1 MAVRERGPEDIQKV
15 VWGEVRCRW
24 GRVDVAEVMGLV
36 DDVGVGGGAIIE
48 VEVEVDVMLTLTCSL
63 DKVSCFFDD
72 CFSLSAGPRYC

>member
-1 MAVRERGPEDIQKV
+1 MKIEKTGAGFTMSKTP
-15 VWGEVRCRW
+15 
-24 GRVDVAEVMGLV
+24 RVDVAEVMGLV
-36 DDVGVGGGAIIE
+36 DDVGVGEGAIIE